1 MVALADVKHSMR
13 VHAHSYAL
21 VILGLV
27 VCISLALAP
36 NPSPGGRGMVD
47 PFSLASADCSSSRG
61 QCTISL
67 VSRLQSDINT
77 TGEGTLSFNG
87 QNHPLACGAVDIK
100 PMAHATVS
108 CSVQGNVP
116 DIGSPF
122 VASVWLSNGEYYGM
136 LGNFSQ

>member
-13 VHAHSYAL
+13 VHVHSFAL
-21 VILGLV
+21 VMLALV

-36 NPSPGGRGMVD
+36 NPEGRGMAN
-47 PFSLASADCSSSRG
+47 PISIASVDCSSSRG

-67 VSRLQSDINT
+67 VSLIQSDIST

-100 PMAHATVS
+100 PMAHAIVS
-108 CSVQGNVP
+108 CSVQGNLT

-122 VASVWLSNGEYYGM
+122 VGYVWLSNGEAYA
-136 LGNFSQ
+136 LQGNFSQ

>member
-13 VHAHSYAL
+13 VHVRSYIL
-21 VILGLV
+21 VILALV
-27 VCISLALAP
+27 VCISIALAP
-36 NPSPGGRGMVD
+36 NPEGRGMANPV
-47 PFSLASADCSSSRG
+47 SIASVACSSSRG

-67 VSRLQSDINT
+67 VSLIQSDIST
-77 TGEGTLSFNG
+77 TGEGTLYFNG
-87 QNHPLACGAVDIK
+87 QNHALACGAADIK
-100 PMAHATVS
+100 PMAHAIVS

-122 VASVWLSNGEYYGM
+122 AVDVLLSNGEYYAM

>member
-13 VHAHSYAL
+13 VHVHSYAL
-21 VILGLV
+21 VILALV
-27 VCISLALAP
+27 VCISIALAP
-36 NPSPGGRGMVD
+36 NPEGRGMANPV
-47 PFSLASADCSSSRG
+47 SLASVDCSSSRG

-67 VSRLQSDINT
+67 VSLIQSDIST
-77 TGEGTLSFNG
+77 TGEGTLYFNG
-87 QNHPLACGAVDIK
+87 QNRSLACGAVDIK

-122 VASVWLSNGEYYGM
+122 AGYVWLSNGESYAI

>member
-13 VHAHSYAL
+13 VHVRSY
-21 VILGLV
+21 ILLILALV
-27 VCISLALAP
+27 VCISIALAP
-36 NPSPGGRGMVD
+36 NPEGHSVMANPV
-47 PFSLASADCSSSRG
+47 SIASVACSSSRG

-67 VSRLQSDINT
+67 VSLTQSDIST
-77 TGEGTLSFNG
+77 TGEGTLYFNG
-87 QNHPLACGAVDIK
+87 QNRSLACGAVDIK

-122 VASVWLSNGEYYGM
+122 GVNVWLSNGESYGI